1 MKIIIKDGRVID
13 PANKIDANLDI
24 LIEGEKI
31 SKVSKNISSSSAK
44 IIDAKGKVV
53 CPGLIDMHVH
63 LREPGEEHKETIATG
78 TLSALNGGFT
88 SVACMPNTN
97 PVLDDK
103 TRIEFILSKAKSDA
117 STNVFPIA
125 SITKEAKGEELSN
138 IGELKE
144 AGAVALSD
152 DAHPLMNAEVMR
164 RAMEYSK
171 MFGLSIIAHCEDIN
185 MTHDGV
191 MNEGFTSTILG
202 LRGMPKAA
210 EEIIVSRNIILA
222 EWTGCNL
229 HIAHVS
235 TAGAVEMIRLAK
247 KRKVRVTAETAP
259 HYFTLT
265 QEAVKGY
272 NTNAKMNPPL
282 REDIDVKAI
291 KEGLKDGTID
301 CIASDHAPHT
311 SLDKEC
317 EFNYASFGIIGME
330 TTLSLVIT
338 ELVNKKI
345 LSLSDA
351 IKKLTIN
358 PARILNINRG
368 TLSEGSIA
376 DITIIDV
383 DKEWTVDVNK
393 FASKAKNSPFN
404 GWKLLGLPYIV
415 IIGGKIQLSEK

>member
-138 IGELKE
+138 IGELKD

-152 DAHPLMNAEVMR
+152 DA
-164 RAMEYSK
+164 
-171 MFGLSIIAHCEDIN
+171 
-185 MTHDGV
+185 
-191 MNEGFTSTILG
+191 IL
-202 LRGMPKAA
+202 L
-210 EEIIVSRNIILA
+210 
-222 EWTGCNL
+222 
-229 HIAHVS
+229 
-235 TAGAVEMIRLAK
+235 
-247 KRKVRVTAETAP
+247 
-259 HYFTLT
+259 
-265 QEAVKGY
+265 
-272 NTNAKMNPPL
+272 
-282 REDIDVKAI
+282 
-291 KEGLKDGTID
+291 
-301 CIASDHAPHT
+301 
-311 SLDKEC
+311 
-317 EFNYASFGIIGME
+317 
-330 TTLSLVIT
+330 
-338 ELVNKKI
+338 
-345 LSLSDA
+345 
-351 IKKLTIN
+351 
-358 PARILNINRG
+358 
-368 TLSEGSIA
+368 
-376 DITIIDV
+376 
-383 DKEWTVDVNK
+383 
-393 FASKAKNSPFN
+393 
-404 GWKLLGLPYIV
+404 
-415 IIGGKIQLSEK
+415 